1 MTGFKTFADGDPLS
15 AAEVN
20 GYLMTQA
27 VMTFADASA
36 RDTALPS
43 PSEGMTVYLADTN
56 QLQMYDGSG
65 WVTIADLDN
74 LTFTLN
80 KATFAGQVEIANTS
94 ATLELNDTDATVGG
108 GIRALVDLQANG
120 TRAGYVGF
128 PSSGRLYVRTE
139 NGDMYVQA
147 DNGSI
152 YLIPQGSTA
161 ILGLDADKLRIFA
174 DGTTAAPVITWNSD
188 QDTGIYRAG
197 SNLLGIVTGGA
208 ERISVANTA
217 VFLPTPGTTTSTTT
231 WRVGTFNAVQT
242 PSSSAALKEN
252 ISDLTGDDAI
262 AILEKLQPRT
272 FTWKPQPGDSDY
284 LAELKQAAPQAGF
297 IVEEVAA
304 ADLPFLMVEHRPA
317 ITDDMTDEQKVAAIE
332 DLASYEPYYWK
343 EPHLIAILTAA
354 VKNLSARVAQLEV
367 GNP

>member
-43 PSEGMTVYLADTN
+43 PSEGMTVFVADTN
-56 QLQMYDGSG
+56 QLQMYDGSS
-65 WVTIADLDN
+65 WVTIADLDTWSFIGDN
-74 LTFTLN
+74 P
-80 KATFAGQVEIANTS
+80 EIANSSPKLTI
-94 ATLELNDTDATVGG
+94 NDTDATVGG
-108 GIRALVDLQANG
+108 TVGAYVDLEANG
-120 TRAGYVGF
+120 TRAGYIGF
-128 PSSGRLYVRTE
+128 PNSSRLYVRTE

-152 YLIPQGSTA
+152 LMIPEGA
-161 ILGLDADKLRIFA
+161 VALKAYDADKERFYQ
-174 DGTTAAPVITWNSD
+174 DGTAAAPVITWHSD

-208 ERISVANTA
+208 ERISVANSA

-304 ADLPFLMVEHRPA
+304 ADLPFLMVEHRPT

-354 VKNLSARVAQLEV
+354 VKNLSARVAQLEA
-367 GNP
+367 GKP